1 MARSSLFPPSV
12 QPGKPFLGSCP
23 DGWTTLT
30 FGDVLR
36 VVERPVALDDD
47 AEYQLVTAKR
57 SRGGVVAR
65 SRLKGR
71 DILTKTQFMIER
83 GDFLMSNRQIIH
95 GGCGLV
101 PPGLHG
107 AIVSNEYSV
116 LRPTPRLHIEYLAYL
131 THSIY
136 FQQTCFHA
144 SVGVDVEK
152 MIFDCERWLSF
163 KLHLPPLPEQRR
175 IAEILSSVD
184 EAIAATRAVIE
195 QTRKVKQAVLERLL
209 TKGIG
214 HTRFKQTEIGEIP
227 EKWEVATL
235 GSITV
240 ELEAGVSVNS
250 ESRPAESGEYGIL
263 KTSCVSGGFFD
274 PRENKTV
281 LATERVRVKV
291 PVKADR
297 IIISRMNTPNLVGAN
312 GYVEHELKDIFL
324 PDRLWQLKTNQHARW
339 LGAVLAAEHTRARL
353 SEIATGTS
361 GSMKNISRARLLEL
375 HFAIPPEDEQK
386 EIADTVQEFDV
397 THRAS
402 EQELS
407 GLTATKSALMSDL
420 LTGRKRV
427 SDPLT
432 LAAE

>member
-12 QPGKPFLGSCP
+12 QPGKPILGSCP

-83 GDFLMSNRQIIH
+83 DDFLMSNRQIIH

-101 PPGLHG
+101 PPALTG

-116 LRPTPRLHIEYLAYL
+116 LKPTSRLLIDYLAYL

-152 MIFDCERWLSF
+152 MIFDCERWLRF

-175 IAEILSSVD
+175 IAEVLSSVD
-184 EAIAATRAVIE
+184 EAIAATRVVIE

-227 EKWEVATL
+227 EEWALKSICDIALVKAGATPSRAL
-235 GSITV
+235 HDRYFQGGAIPWVKTGDLTDGVVGRTEEMITAAAV
-240 ELEAGVSVNS
+240 
-250 ESRPAESGEYGIL
+250 AESSCEIHPAGTVLVAMYGGFQQIGRSGIL
-263 KTSCVSGGFFD
+263 EQPSATNQAISALRICD
-274 PRENKTV
+274 ETV
-281 LATERVRVKV
+281 LGPYLNCA
-291 PVKADR
+291 
-297 IIISRMNTPNLVGAN
+297 LVGLRSKWRSVAASSR
-312 GYVEHELKDIFL
+312 KDPNITKN
-324 PDRLWQLKTNQHARW
+324 D
-339 LGAVLAAEHTRARL
+339 VLRFSIPVPPVTEQKKIVKILDGFENSQRAIDDSL
-353 SEIATGTS
+353 T
-361 GSMKNISRARLLEL
+361 RLLEC
-375 HFAIPPEDEQK
+375 
-386 EIADTVQEFDV
+386 
-397 THRAS
+397 
-402 EQELS
+402 
-407 GLTATKSALMSDL
+407 KSALMSDL

-427 SDPLT
+427 TDALP

>member
-12 QPGKPFLGSCP
+12 QPGKPILGSCP

-101 PPGLHG
+101 PPALYG

-227 EKWEVATL
+227 EGWSISKIGDLGEVMGGRQRSPAFT
-235 GSITV
+235 
-240 ELEAGVSVNS
+240 AGVERPYLRVANVFDNAIDTSDLLSMKFTDS
-250 ESRPAESGEYGIL
+250 EFRRYRLEPGDIL
-263 KTSCVSGGFFD
+263 LNEGQS
-274 PRENKTV
+274 
-281 LATERVRVKV
+281 
-291 PVKADR
+291 
-297 IIISRMNTPNLVGAN
+297 IHLVGRNAKYEGIPEDCCFQN
-312 GYVEHELKDIFL
+312 TLVRFRAAPFL
-324 PDRLWQLKTNQHARW
+324 DREFAFALMQHLYIR
-339 LGAVLAAEHTRARL
+339 GRF
-353 SEIATGTS
+353 SEIATQTTS
-361 GSMKNISRARLLEL
+361 VAHLGASRFASLVVPVPPIVEQHTIADFHNALLTAEAGHQAHFSRLLRT
-375 HFAIPPEDEQK
+375 Q
-386 EIADTVQEFDV
+386 
-397 THRAS
+397 
-402 EQELS
+402 
-407 GLTATKSALMSDL
+407 SALMSDL